1 VSTRAV
7 ALALVGVVTTGFGVT
22 ALAVEEAPPGGISV
36 TKDLTAVIALHGLPC
51 GNVVS
56 ATQQGQD
63 DYVASC
69 ENGNRYRVFVGADGR
84 VIVEKID

>member
-1 VSTRAV
+1 V
-7 ALALVGVVTTGFGVT
+7 ALIGLVTTGFAGS
-22 ALAVEEAPPGGISV
+22 ALAVEETPGDVSV

-56 ATQQGQD
+56 ATQQGKD

-69 ENGNRYRVFVGADGR
+69 ENGNRYRVFVAADGR

>member
-1 VSTRAV
+1 MSTRAGAV
-7 ALALVGVVTTGFGVT
+7 ALIGLVTTGFAGS
-22 ALAVEEAPPGGISV
+22 ALAVEETPGDVSV

-56 ATQQGQD
+56 ATQQGKD

-69 ENGNRYRVFVGADGR
+69 ENGNRYRVFVAADGR

>member
-1 VSTRAV
+1 M
-7 ALALVGVVTTGFGVT
+7 TTGFVGT
-22 ALAVEEAPPGGISV
+22 ALAVEETPGEVSV

-56 ATQQGQD
+56 ATQQGKD
-63 DYVASC
+63 DYVAAC

-84 VIVEKID
+84 VNVEKID

>member
-1 VSTRAV
+1 MSTRAV

-22 ALAVEEAPPGGISV
+22 ALAVEKAPGEISV
-36 TKDLTAVIALHGLPC
+36 TQDLTAVIALHGLPC

-56 ATQQGQD
+56 ATQQGQN

>member
-1 VSTRAV
+1 MSIRAG
-7 ALALVGVVTTGFGVT
+7 ALALVGVVTAGFGLT
-22 ALAVEEAPPGGISV
+22 ALAVEETSGDVSV
-36 TKDLTAVIALHGLPC
+36 TKDLTSVIASHGLPC

-56 ATQQGQD
+56 ATQQGKD

-69 ENGNRYRVFVGADGR
+69 ENGSRYRVFVDADGR

>member
-1 VSTRAV
+1 MSTRAGAV
-7 ALALVGVVTTGFGVT
+7 ALIGLVTTGFAGS
-22 ALAVEEAPPGGISV
+22 ALAVEETPGDVSV

-56 ATQQGQD
+56 ATQQGKD

-69 ENGNRYRVFVGADGR
+69 DNGNRYRVFVAADGR

>member
-1 VSTRAV
+1 VSIRAG
-7 ALALVGVVTTGFGVT
+7 ALALVGVVTTGFGVA
-22 ALAVEEAPPGGISV
+22 ALAAEETRGEVSV

-56 ATQQGQD
+56 ATEQGQD

-69 ENGNRYRVFVGADGR
+69 ENGNRYRVFVAADGR

>member
-1 VSTRAV
+1 MSIRAG
-7 ALALVGVVTTGFGVT
+7 AMALVGVVTTGFGVT
-22 ALAVEEAPPGGISV
+22 ALAVQEAPGEISV
-36 TKDLTAVIALHGLPC
+36 TQDLTAVIALHGLPC

-63 DYVASC
+63 DFFSSC